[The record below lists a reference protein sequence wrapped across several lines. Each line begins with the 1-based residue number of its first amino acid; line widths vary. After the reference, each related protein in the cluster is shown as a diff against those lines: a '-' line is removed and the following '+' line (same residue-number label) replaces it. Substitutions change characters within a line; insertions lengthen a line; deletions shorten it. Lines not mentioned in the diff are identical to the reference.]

1 MKRGIAV
8 SPGVAIGTAYVIHE
22 IFVNPDRKS
31 LADSEVTAELAN
43 YETSRDK
50 AGAELRALERKVA
63 TQVGPEEA
71 AIFAVHRA
79 ILRDSAFTNKIR
91 TWVCEDRIS
100 AAAALSRLLDEYTV
114 ILTKNKDAYLQERL
128 NDIRDVVMRL
138 SRHLSDVVN
147 PDAGPHLI
155 KGPLIVIADE
165 LVPSQAVVLGEMEV
179 HGIVTQRGSQ
189 TSHAAIVARSR
200 GIPAVSGLSLI
211 HI

>member
-22 IFVNPDRKS
+22 IFVNPDRKT

-91 TWVCEDRIS
+91 NWVCEDRIS
-100 AAAALSRLLDEYTV
+100 AAAALNRLLGEYTL

-128 NDIRDVVMRL
+128 NDIRDVVRRL
-138 SRHLSDVVN
+138 STHLSDVFK
-147 PDAGPHLI
+147 PCL
-155 KGPLIVIADE
+155 LYTS
-165 LVPSQAVVLGEMEV
+165 PSPRDRQK
-179 HGIVTQRGSQ
+179 
-189 TSHAAIVARSR
+189 SR
-200 GIPAVSGLSLI
+200 MPSSA
-211 HI
+211 